1 MRYRESDPTVDIPG
15 NIRALADHLRRG
27 CETKGY
33 PMPRV
38 LLEPG
43 RSIVANAGLTL
54 YRVGGVKTIAGY
66 RSYVTVNGG
75 MTDNPRYALYQAPY
89 TVLPASR
96 MGETRDFLCT
106 VAGRC
111 CESGDLI
118 QEKVSLPQPARG

>member
-1 MRYRESDPTVDIPG
+1 MDIPG

-75 MTDNPRYALYQAPY
+75 MTDNPRLCPLPGPLHGPPGQPDGGDKRFSVHRGRA
-89 TVLPASR
+89 VLRERGPDS
-96 MGETRDFLCT
+96 GEGLSAA
-106 VAGRC
+106 AGA
-111 CESGDLI
+111 G
-118 QEKVSLPQPARG
+118 